1 MNAQTSREHLLMLFG
16 QTGEV
21 LEDFIASRTPAEH
34 QKTSEPGRSSAQDP
48 LVVSACWMDYTVERL
63 GYYQQGDEPP
73 RAVDFDAVQTQA
85 MESAAGQAWSE
96 TVASVR
102 RALAALTAAVE
113 HSSETLLE
121 TYNYYGDEEDG
132 GPLWGEVRAN
142 GFSVPLEEC
151 AKYLRRTGESTSA
164 EQILARLTSV
174 VGEEVPVVCDLDL
187 VRPEAVRDWQQEQGA
202 ARTPLVL
209 DVRGAADFARGHIPG
224 ARHLALAQL
233 AQQTEQLPKDWPIVT
248 YCNMHHPGQSRGER
262 AASLLSA
269 AGLQAMALAGG
280 FPAWEAA
287 GLPVERAHREGT
299 GTGTGPGCT
308 QRP

>member
-1 MNAQTSREHLLMLFG
+1 MNAQTHREHLLMLFG

-21 LEDFIASRTPAEH
+21 LEDFIASRTPAER
-34 QKTSEPGRSSAQDP
+34 QEESEHASASAQDP
-48 LVVSACWMDYTVERL
+48 LVVSTCWMDYTVERL
-63 GYYQQGDEPP
+63 GYYRRGDEPP
-73 RAVDFDAVQTQA
+73 RVVDFDAVQAQA
-85 MESAAGQAWSE
+85 QESAAGQAWSE
-96 TVASVR
+96 VVANVR

-113 HSSETLLE
+113 HASETLLE

-132 GPLWGEVRAN
+132 GPLWREVRAN

-151 AKYLRRTGESTSA
+151 EKYLRRTGESARA

-174 VGEEVPVVCDLDL
+174 FGEEGAVVCEL
-187 VRPEAVRDWQQEQGA
+187 VRPEAVRDWQQKQDA

-209 DVRGAADFARGHIPG
+209 DVRGAADFARGHVPG
-224 ARHLALAQL
+224 ARHLPLAKL
-233 AQQTEQLPKDWPIVT
+233 AQQIERLPKDRPIVT

-262 AASLLSA
+262 AASQLSA

-287 GLPVERAHREGT
+287 GLPVEGAHREGD
-299 GTGTGPGCT
+299 GTDTGP
-308 QRP
+308 RKA

>member
-34 QKTSEPGRSSAQDP
+34 QKTREHDSASVQDP

-63 GYYQQGDEPP
+63 GYYQRGDEPP
-73 RAVDFDAVQTQA
+73 RAVDFDAVQAQA
-85 MESAAGQAWSE
+85 LASAAGQAWSE
-96 TVASVR
+96 AVSSVR

-113 HSSETLLE
+113 NSPETVLQA
-121 TYNYYGDEEDG
+121 YNYYGDEEDG

-151 AKYLRRTGESTSA
+151 ATYLRQVGESTRA
-164 EQILARLTSV
+164 EQILARLTSA
-174 VGEEVPVVCDLDL
+174 VGEEVPVVCEL
-187 VRPEAVRDWQQEQGA
+187 VRPEAVRDWQQEQDA
-202 ARTPLVL
+202 ARSPLVI

-224 ARHLALAQL
+224 ARHLPLAQL
-233 AQQTEQLPKDWPIVT
+233 AQQTEQLPTDRPIVT
-248 YCNMHHPGQSRGER
+248 YCNMHHPGQSRSER

-269 AGLQAMALAGG
+269 RGLQAMALAGG

-299 GTGTGPGCT
+299 GTGTEPGGA
-308 QRP
+308 